1 MIKIKFE
8 PAGRDFFIKKLTG
21 VSRRWLL
28 IILGL
33 ELVLALIP
41 VLLSIPDGNFRNSSL
56 RIDALSDIGYYDQFL
71 LLLPFFIIF
80 IPYYLKGFAIS
91 LNLLI
96 DTGVVT
102 ISAEETKK
110 VESYA
115 NKLFSHWTITF
126 IPYIIA
132 SLFVIL
138 DVSIFIFAGENTWN
152 SADGLIDISLIE
164 IINIILVFLLF
175 HLISALFLRIV
186 LTYFVINKF
195 LSNHVNIQPLHP
207 DNCGGLSPLG
217 DFSLRLTK
225 AGIVIG
231 IPVLLG
237 IMSSYYQHDI
247 PIMSLVNILLIAGY
261 ISCLSVVFFLPLMG
275 ARRSM
280 LAAKMRELKI
290 ISDYFQSERKDILS
304 NYNKGESAKN
314 LEISNL
320 EGLMKLYEIAKSMPV
335 FPFNSLNIIR
345 FLSSVLWPL
354 VLILM
359 QYILQKI

>member
-1 MIKIKFE
+1 MVKIKFE
-8 PAGRDFFIKKLTG
+8 PAGKDFFVKKLTG
-21 VSRRWLL
+21 VSRRWLF

-33 ELVLALIP
+33 ELFLALMP
-41 VLLSIPDGNFRNSSL
+41 VLLSISEGNFRNSSL
-56 RIDALSDIGYYDQFL
+56 QIDALSDIGYYDQFL

-80 IPYYLKGFAIS
+80 IPYYLKGFTIS

-96 DTGVVT
+96 ETGVVT
-102 ISAEETKK
+102 INAEETKK

-115 NKLFSHWTITF
+115 NKLFSHWIITI

-138 DVSIFIFAGENTWN
+138 DVSTYIFAGKNTWN
-152 SADGLIDISLIE
+152 SAAGLIDISLIE
-164 IINIILVFLLF
+164 VINIILVFFLF

-195 LSNHVNIQPLHP
+195 LSNRVDIQPLHP

-225 AGIVIG
+225 AGIGIG
-231 IPVLLG
+231 IPILMG
-237 IMSSYYQHDI
+237 IMSNYYQHDL

-261 ISCLSVVFFLPLMG
+261 ISCLSVVFFLPLLG
-275 ARRSM
+275 ARKSM
-280 LAAKMRELKI
+280 LVAKTRELKI

-304 NYNKGESAKN
+304 NYNKGVSAKN

-320 EGLMKLYEIAKSMPV
+320 EGLMKLYDIAKGMPV

-354 VLILM
+354 ALILI
-359 QYILQKI
+359 QYVLQKI